1 MNMAT
6 QPTPEPK
13 CGRARLIRLCQ
24 LWRKLIEQ
32 GAREVDLRA
41 FIKLFYGATSRLDLT
56 PDEADS
62 HIAECSEQL
71 NLSLARR
78 AHR

>member
-1 MNMAT
+1 MA

-13 CGRARLIRLCQ
+13 CGKAKLIRMCQ

-32 GAREVDLRA
+32 GAREANLRVYLQ
-41 FIKLFYGATSRLDLT
+41 LFYGVTSRLNLT
-56 PDEADS
+56 PDEADK

-71 NLSLARR
+71 NFWMATRR
-78 AHR
+78 VAH